1 MNNMLSPRRW
11 EDRADMATRLA
22 PRAVARP
29 WGRAVL
35 PHLFAGFTRS
45 GETIGEIWHED
56 QGTDRCRLLVKHLFT
71 ADLLSIQVHP
81 DARQAELRGLPCG
94 KDEAWLIL
102 DAEPGAV
109 IGLGLK
115 RPIAAEALRE
125 AAQDGSIE
133 QLIDWRPVAAGD
145 VLTCPGGTIHAIGGG
160 ISLVEVQQNLD
171 LTYRLYDY
179 GRPRALHLDD
189 AVDVAI
195 AGPAPHAPEP
205 RSLGE
210 GRQLLMAGDSFVL
223 ERWSPASPV
232 RVSGADCEL
241 LLIPL
246 AQGGQLDGTPLR
258 AGEVWRVPGQS
269 MLEPTEGMDLLVAYA
284 GSEVIPGLLA

>member
-35 PHLFAGFTRS
+35 PHLFAGFTHA
-45 GETIGEIWHED
+45 GDAIGEIWHED

-81 DARQAELRGLPCG
+81 DAHQAELRGLPCG

-102 DAEPGAV
+102 DAQPGAV

-125 AAQDGSIE
+125 AAQ
-133 QLIDWRPVAAGD
+133 
-145 VLTCPGGTIHAIGGG
+145 
-160 ISLVEVQQNLD
+160 
-171 LTYRLYDY
+171 
-179 GRPRALHLDD
+179 
-189 AVDVAI
+189 
-195 AGPAPHAPEP
+195 
-205 RSLGE
+205 
-210 GRQLLMAGDSFVL
+210 
-223 ERWSPASPV
+223 
-232 RVSGADCEL
+232 
-241 LLIPL
+241 
-246 AQGGQLDGTPLR
+246 
-258 AGEVWRVPGQS
+258 
-269 MLEPTEGMDLLVAYA
+269 
-284 GSEVIPGLLA
+284 